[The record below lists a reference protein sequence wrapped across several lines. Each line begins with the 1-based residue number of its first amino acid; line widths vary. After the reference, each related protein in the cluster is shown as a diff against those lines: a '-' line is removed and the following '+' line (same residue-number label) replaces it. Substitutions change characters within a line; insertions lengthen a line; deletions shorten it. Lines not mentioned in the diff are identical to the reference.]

1 MKLFLFDLESSGLDT
16 SKVRILEHGY
26 ILWDTDYKK
35 PFSMGSVI
43 WHDNTYPE
51 QWAEAERINGISP
64 EYAAK
69 FGVPPKDALTMIKNL
84 LEHFHVDYL
93 VAHNGKSYDLPLL
106 KAEAKRNEVELP
118 EVPLIDTRYDLPF
131 NPAPRSRHIGHLAYD
146 HGIVHDPDEKHS
158 ALFDCQ
164 LMLGLLKKYDVAT
177 IVKNSK
183 SPDIVVKA
191 NVTRENKDLAKFN
204 GYSWNPERVA
214 WLRTIKEYELNTE
227 KERTTKLGFEIS
239 VC

>member
-1 MKLFLFDLESSGLDT
+1 MKLLLFDLESTGLDT

-26 ILWDTDYKK
+26 IFWDTDYKK
-35 PFSMGSVI
+35 PVSMGSGI
-43 WHDNTYPE
+43 WYDETYPKE
-51 QWAEAERINGISP
+51 WPEAERINGISP
-64 EYAAK
+64 EYATK
-69 FGVPPKDALTMIKNL
+69 FGRSPKDMLTAISSL
-84 LEHFHVDYL
+84 LAKQEIDYL

-106 KAEAKRNEVELP
+106 KAEMARYSVTMP
-118 EVPLIDTRYDLPF
+118 DVPLIDTRYDLPF

-164 LMLGLLKKYDVAT
+164 LMLGLLKKYDIAT
-177 IVKNSK
+177 IIKNSK

-191 NVTRENKDLAKFN
+191 SVTRENKDLAKFN
-204 GYSWNPERVA
+204 GYSWNPEKVA

-227 KERTTKLGFEIS
+227 KERCTKIGFEIS